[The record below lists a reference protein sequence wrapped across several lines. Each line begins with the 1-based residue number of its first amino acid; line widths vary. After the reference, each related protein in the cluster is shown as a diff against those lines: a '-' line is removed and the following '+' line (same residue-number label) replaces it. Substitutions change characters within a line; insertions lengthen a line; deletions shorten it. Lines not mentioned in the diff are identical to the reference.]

1 MSLEDNDEGMLNQ
14 QKQWEEEN
22 ADEEDDEMH
31 GLYSELQTETRQAIS
46 VPRFMDAIRGKA

>member
-22 ADEEDDEMH
+22 ADEEDDEMN
-31 GLYSELQTETRQAIS
+31 GLYSELQRETRQAIA

>member
-22 ADEEDDEMH
+22 ADEEDDEVN
-31 GLYSELQTETRQAIS
+31 GLYSELQRETRQAIA